1 MENNADKSSVTNDK
15 NKVKGGPNTISDSSK
30 QVMGHKESLIR
41 LNHIKLRK
49 SFKSVNQVHMILI
62 FGFFL

>member
-15 NKVKGGPNTISDSSK
+15 NKKVEGGTNTISYSSK

-49 SFKSVNQVHMILI
+49 KFQLGEPGI
-62 FGFFL
+62 FYFGE